1 MAQNVKGTLK
11 EEAREAESQEARNIK
26 KLNKIGKRILFEL
39 DRDSSQTL
47 NEIGKKIRKSPQ
59 YVEYWINKLRKEGYI
74 KEFLTIID
82 YKKLGYNYYTFYI
95 SLRMISPKK
104 LQKLFDYFYRDSSI
118 TLLYSCYGRWDLI
131 IGFLAKDPLEVGE
144 KIKDVKTKFSDTIGN
159 LRVETHVGSLFLG
172 RRHLLEGLEESE
184 LEKFSSYPIT
194 SAPASEKREIIEF
207 DKKDLQLLSVLK
219 NNARTSTIELAEKSH
234 LTPDMVRYRLKKLR
248 EKKVILRY
256 TILPDYEKIDWK
268 LYRVL
273 IKLRRT
279 TPMRE
284 RELFKFFE
292 NQPQIIRYTK
302 EFGTYDVAIDVEIYG
317 NADLNKLI
325 REMKA
330 NFYDIISDLDVLQVE
345 RAEKSYYFLSV

>member
-1 MAQNVKGTLK
+1 MAQKLEGK
-11 EEAREAESQEARNIK
+11 PPEEATEAESQEKNIK

-39 DRDSSQTL
+39 DSDSSQTL

-59 YVEYWINKLRKEGYI
+59 YVEYWINKLREEGYI

-95 SLRMISPKK
+95 SLRMISPEK
-104 LQKLFDYFYRDSSI
+104 LQKLFDYFSHDPSI
-118 TLLYSCYGRWDLI
+118 TFLYSCYGKWDLI
-131 IGFLAKDPLEVGE
+131 IGFLAKDPLEVAE
-144 KIKDVKTKFSDTIGN
+144 KIKGVKTKFSDTIGN
-159 LRVETHVGSLFLG
+159 LRVETHVGSVFLG
-172 RRHLLEGLEESE
+172 RRHLLEGLEKSQ
-184 LEKFSSYPIT
+184 LETFSSYPIVSAT
-194 SAPASEKREIIEF
+194 SPEKREIAEF
-207 DKKDLQLLSVLK
+207 DKKDLQILSVLK
-219 NNARTSTIELAEKSH
+219 NNGRASTLELAEKSH
-234 LTPDMVRYRLKKLR
+234 LTPDIVRYRLKKLR

-256 TILPDYEKIDWK
+256 TILPDYEKINWK

-279 TPMRE
+279 NPTRE
-284 RELFKFFE
+284 TELFNFFE

-330 NFYDIISDLDVLQVE
+330 QFYDILSDLVILQVE
-345 RAEKSYYFLSV
+345 KAEKSYYFLSV